1 MKKFQANALPVLI
14 GSLPLTDHD
23 EANRLVLK
31 YTPEIPIWVQLPVYK
46 EEGMI
51 FQFTPGM
58 PGLNFKDDEP
68 FTDTSDERFND
79 DLLKFY
85 EEYMAV
91 AEGEKNIDDSRFAMK
106 PDTAKGFFV
115 LMESLKALSKPPV
128 AVKGQITGPV
138 TFGTALKDRNKR
150 AIFYD
155 EQLKDV
161 SVKLLAMKAKWQ
173 VKKLS
178 EFGSP
183 VIIFFDEPALAGFG
197 SSEFIS
203 ISRQEVA
210 ACFEE
215 VIEAVHKDGGL
226 AGIHVC
232 ANSDWSLILDSS
244 VDIVNFDAYSFFDTF
259 ILYADS
265 VKKFIQ
271 SGRIIAWGIIPT
283 LNTAD
288 IEKESSESL
297 LTRFNQIIEKVVSL
311 TGIGRSQLLSQSLI
325 SPSCGAGSLSLEH
338 AVKVLQMTREVSDN
352 LRLK

>member
-14 GSLPLTDHD
+14 GSLPLEDHQA
-23 EANRLVLK
+23 ANRLVLK

-51 FQFTPGM
+51 FQFTPGL

-68 FTDTSDERFND
+68 FIDTSDERFND

-91 AEGEKNIDDSRFAMK
+91 TEGEKNIDDSRFAMK

-115 LMESLKALSKPPV
+115 LTDSLKAMPKPPV
-128 AVKGQITGPV
+128 AVKGQITGPI
-138 TFGTALKDRNKR
+138 TFGTSVKDQNKR

-178 EFGSP
+178 EFGYP

-215 VIEAVHKDGGL
+215 VIEAVHNEGGL

-271 SGRIIAWGIIPT
+271 SERIIAWGIIPT

-288 IEKESSESL
+288 IERETGESL
-297 LTRFNQIIEKVVSL
+297 LIRFNKITEKVVSL
-311 TGIGRSQLLSQSLI
+311 TGIERSQLLAQSLI

-338 AVKVLQMTREVSDN
+338 AIKVLEMTREVSDN
-352 LRLK
+352 LK